1 MPFDVFLFLV
11 IIKTGGVVMEVGEKA
26 PDFVLKDQN
35 GKEFRLSDFRGKK
48 VLLSFHPLAWTGIC
62 EKQMKALEKDYER
75 FEGLNVVPVGIS
87 VDSVPTKKAWAEHM
101 GLKKLRILS
110 DFWPHG
116 GVAKLYDLFREKEG
130 FSERANVLIDE
141 GEKVAFFRVYPI
153 MEVPDLEEVF
163 GFLGGK

>member
-1 MPFDVFLFLV
+1 
-11 IIKTGGVVMEVGEKA
+11 MEVGEKA

-35 GKEFRLSDFRGKK
+35 GEEFRLSDFRGKK

-62 EKQMKALEKDYER
+62 EKQMKALEENYGH

-87 VDSVPTKKAWAEHM
+87 VDPVPSKKAWAEHI

-116 GVAKLYDLFREKEG
+116 EAAKLYRLFREKEG
-130 FSERANVLIDE
+130 FSERANVLVDE
-141 GEKVAFFRVYPI
+141 EGKVIFFKVYPI
-153 MEVPDLEEVF
+153 REVPDLEEIF
-163 GFLGGK
+163 SLLEGT